1 MSYPKTLGEL
11 WDIGPEAAE
20 AWEQAEHWEH
30 EATERTLADELDE
43 EQARWLLDTVREL
56 RALTQNPRF
65 TSERS
70 PNKVREMVQGVLD
83 ACQADY

>member
-11 WDIGPEAAE
+11 WDMGTEAAE
-20 AWEQAEHWEH
+20 AWEQA
-30 EATERTLADELDE
+30 
-43 EQARWLLDTVREL
+43 QWLLVTVREFD
-56 RALTQNPRF
+56 ALTQNPRF

-70 PNKVREMVQGVLD
+70 PSRVREMVQEVLD